1 MLITPC
7 RRRRRLRDRQRR
19 KAEALALLDARLFGA
34 PRAPVYSAA
43 ISLSFASERF
53 QAGRAANRAT

>member
-1 MLITPC
+1 MLIASC

-34 PRAPVYSAA
+34 PREQDYAA
-43 ISLSFASERF
+43 SSLSFASARWN
-53 QAGRAANRAT
+53 AGRADSRAT